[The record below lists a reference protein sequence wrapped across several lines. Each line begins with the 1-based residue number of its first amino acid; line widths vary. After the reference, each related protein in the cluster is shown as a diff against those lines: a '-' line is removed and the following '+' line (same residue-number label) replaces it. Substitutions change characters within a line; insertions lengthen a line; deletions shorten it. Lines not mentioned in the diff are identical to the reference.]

1 MTLLVVGTVGVGA
14 RAQVSNQQTDRIR
27 ASADVLA
34 DVRGEP
40 DKDIPR
46 DLWNKAQCV
55 VVVPGLKKAAFGL
68 GGEYGKGMMSCRT
81 NGAFGAPVFME
92 LEKGSWGFQIGGES
106 IDLVL
111 LVMNPSGMKKMLG
124 DKVSLGADI
133 SLAAGPVGRN
143 AAASTDAQLHA
154 EGSGFYSRARRG
166 LFAGIDVSGGVEED
180 LTSTPITTWYRA
192 RRRGPCS
199 AQRWPQ
205 GSGLDPRFHGR
216 AGARAP
222 SRPIRAPRHTVA
234 RSSGASPAAPRGSSC
249 RRDLQSRTVLKSLDA
264 VAATR

>member
-1 MTLLVVGTVGVGA
+1 MKRTVIGAMTLLVVGTVGIGA
-14 RAQVSNQQTDRIR
+14 RAQVSNQQADRIR
-27 ASADVLA
+27 ASAEVLA

-46 DLWNKAQCV
+46 DLWAKAACV
-55 VVVPGLKKAAFGL
+55 VVVPGLKKAAFGF

-111 LVMNPSGMKKMLG
+111 LVMNESGMRKMLG
-124 DKVSLGADI
+124 DKVSLGADL

-154 EGSGFYSRARRG
+154 EILSYSRAQG
-166 LFAGIDVSGGVEED
+166 LFAGIDVSGGVLRPDVDANHD
-180 LTSTPITTWYRA
+180 LY
-192 RRRGPCS
+192 GH
-199 AQRWPQ
+199 
-205 GSGLDPRFHGR
+205 DVV
-216 AGARAP
+216 ARAVL
-222 SRPIRAPRHTVA
+222 SDGRRAPESTRAFMSALAHE
-234 RSSGASPAAPRGSSC
+234 RPAGR
-249 RRDLQSRTVLKSLDA
+249 
-264 VAATR
+264 